1 MQEEQIEKIKTLGF
15 DVSGKGRNGERF
27 LFMQSVPT
35 KDMTL
40 KMLKVLSFE
49 DCICFWDY
57 YHVTIT
63 DPGGYVSAY
72 MLDENRAVYKEG
84 NHGWSSDFKSISSDE
99 LAELVI
105 KNWDKDCD
113 GGMYLNKI
121 QISSHY
127 DPKRDMY
134 LYNI

>member
-1 MQEEQIEKIKTLGF
+1 MQEEKVIKIEELGF
-15 DVSGKGRNGERF
+15 EVSEEGRNGERF
-27 LFMQSVPT
+27 VFMESAPE
-35 KDMTL
+35 KDTAI
-40 KMLKVLSFE
+40 KMLKILSFE

-57 YHVTIT
+57 FHATIT

-84 NHGWSSDFKSISSDE
+84 NHGWSSDFKTFSVGE
-99 LAELVI
+99 LAELMI

-113 GGMYLNKI
+113 GGMYHYKI
-121 QISSHY
+121 KVCPHY
-127 DPKRDMY
+127 EPQRDMY